1 MQKKSEILLISASAG
16 SGKTHALTR
25 RYVRLL
31 LNGAAPESILAV
43 TFTNNA
49 AKEMRERILTWLK
62 KAAAGAAGGE
72 TTQLMED
79 TGLTMPAL
87 QAKAAGILEN
97 LLSNYYNLH
106 VQTIDSFLNRIA
118 MSSAGELGMP
128 LNPEITMS
136 HTRLVDV
143 ALYSIFSKEGAGALT
158 RAEVDSFLDSLP
170 PGDSYPWD
178 PVEKMREIYSNFL
191 AFEGKSD
198 GEITAPPDTDKEF
211 KAAKGR
217 LLEEA
222 AAFIKLVDDKKLT
235 YRMKSGKK
243 ETRYYADALKTGVRD
258 AILSGDPFAIAEK
271 FSKDHGFF
279 NGNKVQGQSIPEEL
293 LRPMLG
299 LKEHIKA
306 FIVLNAYHRLAG
318 FVRIY
323 PKFKAELE
331 RIKSGKEDIA
341 HIDDIAKKI
350 SAYLRKDGKGSVPEI
365 YIRLGERIEHFLI
378 DEFQDT
384 DPLQW
389 RALLPLVQE
398 ALSRGG
404 SLFVV
409 GDIKQAI
416 YMFRYAD
423 YKIMRAFMEALEKGP
438 SGGADPLELNAVVAL
453 AEKGNRKVEK
463 LDINYRSGGVIVGH
477 AEDLFKNRLP
487 AYRDGEILSPAGD
500 PSGLTAYAQAA
511 VKGREETGLYREL
524 VFDRKAIAAAKEA
537 AQEDWYGSGEEPG
550 DITDPQVSA
559 KLVELIKE
567 VHKRYRYDQIAVLSK
582 ENANIIKVVSWL
594 NAANIPVASFS
605 SLDIRERPAVAEL
618 ISLFKFLEFP
628 SDDIAFLNFTCGDI
642 FLKASELQAS
652 DILADAAC
660 HKDKWRGNGPPLYT
674 TFRERHPDQWT
685 LIEPLFAKVGYLP
698 VYELASMTFSVFKVL
713 ERFPKETCFLVKFLE
728 VLSALQAR
736 GAADARS
743 FIEFA
748 ADQGDDASGAFTIE
762 LPEYIDA
769 VRVMTFHKAKG
780 LGFSVV
786 INLLCEKRRGGS
798 PSDGTIYYESDKPG
812 GDVRIV
818 YIRQADSEW
827 DPGLLKLYEER
838 EAEEAVQDL
847 NELYVVN
854 TRAKAELTNLVV
866 RAKAE
871 QSKNG
876 KARYHYIFED
886 GQGSGRPDPDAKAGV
901 SAHTASSIKQPPF
914 PEPKAAAAGHTLESY
929 RAAQRGLLY
938 HDILMRIDW
947 LSADITGRL
956 DAAFNACAWKYS
968 PALRGEKDTVVKKLA
983 SLLAK
988 PEVAAFFTKSPGLEL
1003 KRETEFISAPEGG
1016 RLRRL
1021 DRVLVSKDNAVI
1033 VDFKTGAEQPGYRET
1048 LQKYAAAVEE
1058 AYGVTAECRLIY
1070 VDEEKVEKA
1079 L

>member
-1 MQKKSEILLISASAG
+1 MAKKSEIILISASAG
-16 SGKTHALTR
+16 SGKTHALTS

-31 LNGAAPESILAV
+31 LQGAAPESILAV

-49 AKEMRERILTWLK
+49 AKEMRERILAWLK
-62 KAAAGAAGGE
+62 KAASAQVCQE
-72 TTQLMED
+72 TSQLMKE
-79 TGLTMPAL
+79 TGLGMDAL
-87 QAKAAGILEN
+87 KAKSQAILEN

-128 LNPEITMS
+128 LNPEITTS

-143 ALYSIFSKEGAGALT
+143 ALYSIFSKEGAGALS
-158 RAEVDSFLDSLP
+158 RKEVDAFLDSLP

-198 GEITAPPDTDKEF
+198 GEIKPPASTDEEF
-211 KAAKGR
+211 EAAKKRMLEKAAG
-217 LLEEA
+217 
-222 AAFIKLVDDKKLT
+222 FIKLVDEKNLAYT
-235 YRMKSGKK
+235 MKSGKK
-243 ETRYYADALKTGVRD
+243 EKRLYADAIKSGVRE
-258 AILSGDPFAIAEK
+258 AIASGDPFFIAEK
-271 FSKDHGFF
+271 FSKDYGFF
-279 NGNKVQGQSIPEEL
+279 SGTNVKGPGIPEEL
-293 LRPMLG
+293 LQPMLV
-299 LKEHIKA
+299 LKDDTRA
-306 FIVLNAYHRLAG
+306 FIKLNAYHRLAG

-350 SAYLRKDGKGSVPEI
+350 SEYLRRGGGGSVPEV

-389 RALLPLVQE
+389 RALLPLLQE

-423 YKIMRAFMEALEKGP
+423 YKIMRAFMEALKNGP
-438 SGGADPLELNAVVAL
+438 SGGEDPLELNAVVAL
-453 AEKGNRKVEK
+453 TEKENRIIEK
-463 LDINYRSGGVIVGH
+463 LDVNYRSGGVIVGH

-487 AYRDGEILSPAGD
+487 EYRDGAILSPEHD
-500 PSGLTAYAQAA
+500 PSGLTSYSQLA

-524 VFDRKAIAAAKEA
+524 VFDRKAIAEAKAA
-537 AQEDWYGSGEEPG
+537 AQEEDEAGEDIG
-550 DITDPQVSA
+550 DITDPEVSA
-559 KLVELIKE
+559 KMVELIKE
-567 VHKRYRYDQIAVLSK
+567 AHKRYRYDQIAVLSK
-582 ENANIIKVVSWL
+582 ENSNIIKVVSWL
-594 NAANIPVASFS
+594 NAADIPVASFS
-605 SLDIRERPAVAEL
+605 SLDIRERPVVAEL

-628 SDDIAFLNFTCGDI
+628 ADDIAFLNFACGEI
-642 FLKASELQAS
+642 FLKASGLPAS
-652 DILADAAC
+652 DILAAAAC

-674 TFRERHPDQWT
+674 TFRDRHPGEWAI
-685 LIEPLFAKVGYLP
+685 LEPLFAKVGYLP
-698 VYELASMTFSVFKVL
+698 VYELASMTFSAFKVL
-713 ERFPKETCFLVKFLE
+713 ERFPRETCFLVKFLE
-728 VLSALQAR
+728 VLSTLQAK

-748 ADQGDDASGAFTIE
+748 ADGGEDASGAFTIE

-780 LGFSVV
+780 LGFPVV
-786 INLLCEKRRGGS
+786 INLLTEKRRGGS
-798 PSDGTIYYESDKPG
+798 PSDGTIYYEKEANG
-812 GDVRIV
+812 GAVRIV
-818 YIRQADSEW
+818 YIKQSYTDW
-827 DPGLLKLYEER
+827 DEGLLKLSEER
-838 EAEEAVQDL
+838 KAEEAVQDL

-871 QSKNG
+871 QSKTSNA
-876 KARYHYIFED
+876 KYHYIFED
-886 GQGSGRPDPDAKAGV
+886 GQGSGQPDEEAKAGV
-901 SAHTASSIKQPPF
+901 SGHTASSIIQPIF
-914 PEPKAAAAGHTLESY
+914 PEPKAASAGHTLESY

-947 LSADITGRL
+947 VSADMEGRL
-956 DAAFNACAWKYS
+956 GAAFDACAWKYS
-968 PALRGEKDTVVKKLA
+968 PSLRGEKSAVVKKLA

-988 PEVAAFFTKSPGLEL
+988 PEVAVFFAKSAGLAL

-1021 DRVLVSKDNAVI
+1021 DRLLVSKDKAVI
-1033 VDFKTGAEQPGYRET
+1033 VDFKTGAEYPGYRET
-1048 LQKYAAAVEE
+1048 LKKYAAIVEE
-1058 AYGVTAECRLIY
+1058 AGGVKAECWLIY
-1070 VDEEKVEKA
+1070 VDEEKAEKA